1 MMMAVIVTSVILY
14 TVIIHVCILL
24 DVHFSL
30 MFISFIILCVLLK
43 LALVAQWAVLLGYNE
58 HCPWCRRTAV
68 IRVQILGPVAC
79 WYMRAKQCV
88 FRD

>member
-1 MMMAVIVTSVILY
+1 MFV
-14 TVIIHVCILL
+14 
-24 DVHFSL
+24 FSL

-79 WYMRAKQCV
+79 WYMLAYLEINISGRHSGLPMSS
-88 FRD
+88 